1 MNFSRQQ
8 ANRDGLS
15 PDRGTDPVEAALLRA
30 LYRQFVPI
38 VAGNLAVGTVIVAM
52 LWNDADP
59 QKLSLWAAAIAITS
73 LSRVVLYLQYRRATW
88 SDADMAKWGLY
99 FVIGS
104 AVSGALWGIGSIVL
118 FVPDS
123 LIDQIFMAA
132 VIVGM
137 SAGALAANTAYLPAF
152 FAFMVPA
159 LVPIGVIH
167 IVIGD
172 PDHLAIGGL
181 ILFFGAMISWI
192 ARNFHSSLRAAL
204 SLQVER
210 GGLLNELRTAR
221 DSAETASRAKSAFLA
236 NISHELRTPLNAIN
250 GFSQIMKDQMFGPLG
265 NARYIQYAG
274 LIHESGRHLLQL
286 IEDILDLSKIESGSV
301 ELQEST
307 FGAAAAVEVSVGLL
321 IERARRDGVQL
332 YTRIAP
338 DLPDLHAD
346 ERRFRQIALNL
357 VANAVKFTPEGG
369 TVVVSAGQ
377 DGDGAFVLTVGD
389 TGVGIAA
396 EDMARIMAP
405 FVQGGES
412 GDRNLE
418 GAGLGLPLVKLL
430 VDLHDGELA
439 IESTPG
445 AGTTVTV
452 RLPAARTVPTDRRR
466 SA

>member
-1 MNFSRQQ
+1 MGCS
-8 ANRDGLS
+8 L
-15 PDRGTDPVEAALLRA
+15 
-30 LYRQFVPI
+30 
-38 VAGNLAVGTVIVAM
+38 
-52 LWNDADP
+52 DADVGP
-59 QKLSLWAAAIAITS
+59 RAAQAVAS
-73 LSRVVLYLQYRRATW
+73 

-181 ILFFGAMISWI
+181 VLFFGAMISWI

-250 GFSQIMKDQMFGPLG
+250 GFSQIM
-265 NARYIQYAG
+265 
-274 LIHESGRHLLQL
+274 
-286 IEDILDLSKIESGSV
+286 
-301 ELQEST
+301 
-307 FGAAAAVEVSVGLL
+307 
-321 IERARRDGVQL
+321 
-332 YTRIAP
+332 
-338 DLPDLHAD
+338 
-346 ERRFRQIALNL
+346 
-357 VANAVKFTPEGG
+357 NAVR
-369 TVVVSAGQ
+369 SQ
-377 DGDGAFVLTVGD
+377 
-389 TGVGIAA
+389 
-396 EDMARIMAP
+396 R
-405 FVQGGES
+405 
-412 GDRNLE
+412 R
-418 GAGLGLPLVKLL
+418 LGFRR
-430 VDLHDGELA
+430 HGWCR
-439 IESTPG
+439 
-445 AGTTVTV
+445 TV
-452 RLPAARTVPTDRRR
+452 RRWRQSSFCSRRTCVALIRRWR
-466 SA
+466 

>member
-1 MNFSRQQ
+1 MNFSWRL
-8 ANRDGLS
+8 ASGDPAP
-15 PDRGTDPVEAALLRA
+15 PDRGPDPVEAALLRA

-38 VAGNLAVGTVIVAM
+38 LAGNLAVAAVIVAI

-59 QKLSLWAAAIAITS
+59 VKLGIWAAAIAVTS
-73 LSRVVLYLQYRRATW
+73 LGRVVLYLQYRRAKW
-88 SDADMAKWGLY
+88 SDADMARWGLY

-118 FVPDS
+118 FIPDS
-123 LIDQIFMAA
+123 ITDQIFMAA
-132 VIVGM
+132 VIVCM
-137 SAGALAANTAYLPAF
+137 SAGALASSTAYLPAF
-152 FAFMVPA
+152 FSFMLPSV
-159 LVPIGVIH
+159 VPIGVIH
-167 IVIGD
+167 VVMGG
-172 PDHLAIGGL
+172 PEHLEIGGL
-181 ILFFGAMISWI
+181 VLFFGAMVSWI
-192 ARNFHSSLRAAL
+192 ARNFHVSLRTAL

-210 GGLLNELRTAR
+210 GGLLSELRTAR
-221 DSAETASRAKSAFLA
+221 DEAETASRAKSAFLA

-265 NARYIQYAG
+265 NPRYVQYAG

-369 TVVVSAGQ
+369 TVVVSAGR
-377 DGDGAFVLTVGD
+377 DEDGAFVLTVGD

-430 VDLHDGELA
+430 VDLHGGELA

-445 AGTTVTV
+445 KGTTVTV
-452 RLPAARTVPTDRRR
+452 RMPAARTVPTDRRR

>member
-1 MNFSRQQ
+1 MNFSQRQ
-8 ANRDGLS
+8 ANGD
-15 PDRGTDPVEAALLRA
+15 PVTPERGVDPVEAALLRV
-30 LYRQFVPI
+30 LYRQFLPI
-38 VAGNLAVGTVIVAM
+38 VAGNLAVATVIAAM
-52 LWNDADP
+52 LWNQADP
-59 QKLSLWAAAIAITS
+59 LKLSLWAAAILVTS
-73 LSRVVLYLQYRRATW
+73 LARIVLYLQFRRATPT
-88 SDADMAKWGLY
+88 DVDMARWGLY
-99 FVIGS
+99 FIIGS

-123 LIDQIFMAA
+123 LADQIFIAA

-137 SAGALAANTAYLPAF
+137 SAGALAASTAHLSAF
-152 FAFMVPA
+152 FAFMLPA

-167 IVIGD
+167 IVIGG
-172 PDHLAIGGL
+172 PDHLSIGGL
-181 ILFFGAMISWI
+181 VLFFGVMVSWI
-192 ARNFHSSLRAAL
+192 ARNFHGSLRAAL

-210 GGLLNELRTAR
+210 GGLLSELRAAR
-221 DSAETASRAKSAFLA
+221 DDAETASRAKSAFLA

-250 GFSQIMKDQMFGPLG
+250 GFSQIMKDQMFGPMG
-265 NARYIQYAG
+265 NARYHQYSG

-307 FGAAAAVEVSVGLL
+307 FDPAAAVEVSVGLL
-321 IERARRDGVQL
+321 IERARRDGVRL

-369 TVVVSAGQ
+369 TVIVSAGQ

-430 VDLHDGELA
+430 IDLHDGDLA
-439 IESTPG
+439 IQSTPG
-445 AGTTVTV
+445 EGTTVTV
-452 RLPAARTVPTDRRR
+452 HLPAARTVPTDRRR